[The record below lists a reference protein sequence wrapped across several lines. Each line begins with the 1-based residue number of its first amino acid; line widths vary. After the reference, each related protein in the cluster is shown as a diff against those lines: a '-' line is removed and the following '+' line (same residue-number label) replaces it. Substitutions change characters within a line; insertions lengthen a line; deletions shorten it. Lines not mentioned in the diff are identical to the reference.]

1 MNLQYLIWLIA
12 VTLFLSCNQENKQ
25 ESSFQIS
32 IQEKT
37 KTKKENKQ
45 KSNTEKG
52 IKYEVRCNGK
62 VAFTIFPEDIE
73 FYDTTQVRSGIELHE
88 LRLKQDFFKEDSLF
102 LVYPINIYCKINGT
116 YYFWSDF
123 FHRTQSEADLW
134 INFHFR
140 SSCENEW
147 TSPEKF
153 GPRLRR
159 GETLVFH
166 TNNECNSIEF
176 FHRKNEI
183 EESLYDYY
191 KKNQHFTNYTDTAR
205 LAHEILY
212 DSVYLNALKESGVKI
227 K

>member
-1 MNLQYLIWLIA
+1 MNLQYLVWLIA
-12 VTLFLSCNQENKQ
+12 VALFLSCNQENKQ
-25 ESSFQIS
+25 ESDFQIS

-37 KTKKENKQ
+37 NAKKENKQ

-52 IKYEVRCNGK
+52 IKYEVHCNGK
-62 VAFTIFPEDIE
+62 VAFTIFPDDIE
-73 FYDTTQVRSGIELHE
+73 FYDTTQVRSGIEIHE
-88 LRLKQDFFKEDSLF
+88 LRLKQDFFKEDSL
-102 LVYPINIYCKINGT
+102 LLAYPINIYCKINGT

-123 FHRTQSEADLW
+123 FRRLQSSPDLW

-140 SSCENEW
+140 SSFENEW
-147 TSPEKF
+147 NFPEKDIK
-153 GPRLRR
+153 RLKR
-159 GETLVFH
+159 GDTLTFY

-176 FHRKNEI
+176 FHRRNEI

-191 KKNQHFTNYTDTAR
+191 KRNQHFINYTDTAR